1 MAPGSVRTMSVRTWE
16 SFLFLFLG
24 GKYWREGA
32 YKGHWKALKLY
43 GDSGRV
49 QTGRTR
55 TELFWAHPGLR
66 KEQEIRV
73 ILEVSFSF
81 PNPFFPRT
89 GKRPRKCPVPKRY
102 TSHPHAVRR
111 GEPQNSE
118 VCNKDPNL
126 LTTSLRKIFGD
137 RQIEKIGKTNI
148 AEFFFYS

>member
-1 MAPGSVRTMSVRTWE
+1 MNGPWE
-16 SFLFLFLG
+16 CENLG
-24 GKYWREGA
+24 IFPLPLSRWKAWREGA
-32 YKGHWKALKLY
+32 YKGHLKALKLY

-49 QTGRTR
+49 QTVRKR
-55 TELFWAHPGLR
+55 PELFWAHPGLR
-66 KEQEIRV
+66 KEREIRV
-73 ILEVSFSF
+73 TLEVSFCF

-102 TSHPHAVRR
+102 ASHPQAVGR

-118 VCNKDPNL
+118 VPNKDLNL

-137 RQIEKIGKTNI
+137 RQIEKIGRTNI